1 MKSPD
6 LISAIEPIIKAFEH
20 LGILYY
26 IGGSIASSAYG
37 IARATL
43 DVDMVSDLKLNHVH
57 SMVEM
62 LQLDYY
68 IDEEMISNA
77 IKKGSSFNVIH
88 LETMIKVDI
97 FLKKNRPY
105 SEEEFKRKR
114 KETLDEEKG
123 SAEFY
128 LASCEDVILN
138 KLEWF
143 HLGGDIS
150 ERQWNDVLGVIKV
163 QGDLLDKRYLLSWA
177 GVIGVSELLENAF
190 KEASTHEL

>member
-1 MKSPD
+1 MKKPD
-6 LISAIEPIIKAFEH
+6 LISAIEPVIKAFEH

-57 SMVEM
+57 SIVEI
-62 LQLDYY
+62 LQPDYY

-77 IKKGSSFNVIH
+77 IKKGSSFNIIH
-88 LETMIKVDI
+88 LGTMIKVDI

-105 SEEEFKRKR
+105 SKEEFNRKR

-143 HLGGDIS
+143 HLGGDVS
-150 ERQWNDVLGVIKV
+150 ERQWSDVLGVIKV
-163 QGDLLDKRYLLSWA
+163 QGDLLDKGYLLNWA
-177 GVIGVSELLENAF
+177 TKLGISELLEKAF
-190 KEASTHEL
+190 KEGCLP